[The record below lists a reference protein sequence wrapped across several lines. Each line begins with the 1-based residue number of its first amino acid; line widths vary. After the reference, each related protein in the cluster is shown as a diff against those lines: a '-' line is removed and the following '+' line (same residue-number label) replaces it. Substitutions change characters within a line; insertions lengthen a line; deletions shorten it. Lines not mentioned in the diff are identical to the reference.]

1 MSFTVTA
8 LISAYN
14 EQDVIGHVVDYLTG
28 LGVRVHLLD
37 DGSTDETVA
46 VARAAARPGLLT
58 VEPFAPPRPPRERA
72 YCWEAIL
79 ARKVE
84 LAASL
89 PSDWFMH
96 YDADEFRESP
106 WPALDLCQG
115 LARVDALG
123 YSAVQFEV
131 LNFWATRELEPGED
145 PRQAF
150 TRFAPADP
158 WDRVQIKAWRRQP
171 QVELLQGGHE
181 VSFPDRR
188 VFPLSFVNRHY
199 PLRGEV
205 HGRRKVFQERL
216 PRFLEAE
223 RARGWHVH
231 YDRFQEAEGLL
242 RDAAELLPYERE
254 RVCAELEE
262 RAWAEHE
269 RVGRG
274 LAEQSAAYE
283 VLEEA
288 RDELLGEHQALQAR
302 LAASAEEQARLA
314 HALGRARTE
323 LASASHQVRHL
334 THHLGAIQASG
345 SWRLTAPLRALL
357 GAARGETRGGPS

>member
-150 TRFAPADP
+150 TSYAEADP
-158 WDRVQIKAWRRQP
+158 WDRLQIKAWRRQP
-171 QVELLQGGHE
+171 EVKLLHGGHE
-181 VSFPDRR
+181 VSFPKRR

-205 HGRRKVFQERL
+205 HGRRKVFKERL
-216 PRFLEAE
+216 PRFLPDE

-231 YDRFQEAEGLL
+231 YDRFQEAERLL
-242 RDAAELLPYERE
+242 RDPAELQPYERE

-262 RAWAEHE
+262 RAWSEHE
-269 RVGRG
+269 A
-274 LAEQSAAYE
+274 LQSRLSAS
-283 VLEEA
+283 LEE
-288 RDELLGEHQALQAR
+288 E
-302 LAASAEEQARLA
+302 ARLA
-314 HALGRARTE
+314 HALGRARSE
-323 LASASHQVRHL
+323 LASGSHQVRHL
-334 THHLGAIQASG
+334 TQRLAAMEASG
-345 SWRLTAPLRALL
+345 SWRLTAPLRAVL
-357 GAARGETRGGPS
+357 GAARGETGGGPS